1 MLKSFCG
8 VLNPKKVEK
17 SLMKFRKIPIKKVS
31 EIILREC
38 HKGMLEYEIIKNN
51 NHEFLIEINIGKKT
65 TLIMFHKILAVTL
78 YDYEKF
84 SHIVDERSA
93 NKGVYITTGVFQE
106 DVYHKT
112 YIDNFTKHIK
122 IFDGKKFII
131 KQRWIKSRRHE
142 HISYDRL
149 SFKSFY

>member
-1 MLKSFCG
+1 MLKSFYG
-8 VLNPKKVEK
+8 LLNSKKIEK

-38 HKGMLEYEIIKNN
+38 HKENLEYEIIKNN
-51 NHEFLIEINIGKKT
+51 NHEFLIEINKGKKK

-84 SHIVDERSA
+84 SHMVAHREA
-93 NKGVYITTGVFQE
+93 NKGFYITTGVFQE

-112 YIDNFTKHIK
+112 YIDNFANHIK
-122 IFDGKKFII
+122 IFDGKKFIAS
-131 KQRWIKSRRHE
+131 QRWIKNKRHE

>member
-1 MLKSFCG
+1 MIKSFYG
-8 VLNPKKVEK
+8 LLNSKNIEK
-17 SLMKFRKIPIKKVS
+17 SLIKFRKISVKKIS

-38 HKGMLEYEIIKNN
+38 HRENLNYEVIRND
-51 NHEFLIEINIGKKT
+51 NHEFLIEIRKRKRK
-65 TLIMFHKILAVTL
+65 TLILFHKTLAVTL

-84 SHIVDERSA
+84 SHMVANREV

-112 YIDNFTKHIK
+112 YIDSFTKHIK

-131 KQRWIKSRRHE
+131 NQKWIKKKRHE
-142 HISYDRL
+142 HIAYDRL